1 MAEDDYF
8 PDVKSIISFT
18 MSYSKTCRSKSKS
31 FRAKEGFRNHLTSFN
46 LYFLILYNKT
56 KTQVG

>member
-18 MSYSKTCRSKSKS
+18 MSYSKTRRSKSKS
-31 FRAKEGFRNHLTSFN
+31 FRAKEGFRNHLTSWRKIVS
-46 LYFLILYNKT
+46 LYS
-56 KTQVG
+56 